1 MPILTSKLLYPL
13 KARLGA
19 ENSSCKH
26 GGWSVNLTADEK
38 QMIERDEKEYLKRY
52 AYLNEPVAIDL
63 LRQALILKDA
73 RIPRLQRYVLDEGI
87 PLKERMTAEK
97 LLDALQRTLVL
108 LFTRLGITYT
118 SRTRRK
124 EPRKVKTP
132 LEMITENDK

>member
-1 MPILTSKLLYPL
+1 MPRLTRGLLY
-13 KARLGA
+13 ARKVRMGVQNGA
-19 ENSSCKH
+19 YRH
-26 GGWSVNLTADEK
+26 GGWSVNLTDDEK

-52 AYLNEPVAIDL
+52 AYLNEPVAVDL

-124 EPRKVKTP
+124 EPRKVRTP
-132 LEMITENDK
+132 LELISEGEK

>member
-1 MPILTSKLLYPL
+1 MPRMTKFLLYPL

-19 ENSSCKH
+19 SNGAYRH

-124 EPRKVKTP
+124 EPHKVKTP
-132 LEMITENDK
+132 LELITENDK

>member
-1 MPILTSKLLYPL
+1 MPRLTSKLLYPL

-19 ENSSCKH
+19 ENPSYKH
-26 GGWSVNLTADEK
+26 GGWSVNLTNDEQ

-52 AYLNEPVAIDL
+52 AYLNEPVAVDL

-73 RIPRLQRYVLDEGI
+73 RIPRLQRYVLDEGV

-124 EPRKVKTP
+124 EPHKVKTP
-132 LEMITENDK
+132 LELIMENDK

>member
-1 MPILTSKLLYPL
+1 MPRLTSKLLYPL

-19 ENSSCKH
+19 ENSSYKH
-26 GGWSVNLTADEK
+26 GGWSVNLTDDEK

-132 LEMITENDK
+132 LELITEDDK

>member
-1 MPILTSKLLYPL
+1 MC
-13 KARLGA
+13 
-19 ENSSCKH
+19 SS
-26 GGWSVNLTADEK
+26 
-38 QMIERDEKEYLKRY
+38 
-52 AYLNEPVAIDL
+52 DL
-63 LRQALILKDA
+63 
-73 RIPRLQRYVLDEGI
+73 LQRYVLDEDI

-132 LEMITENDK
+132 LEMITENREDKT